1 MTWRPSKSSPTFWAD
16 LMARCTTWRFTDV
29 GDISRI
35 LPVGR
40 DHKVWSPC
48 RSKVA
53 TKGAWCE
60 ECVNAM
66 LLCPEVDVRRVLV
79 EHPGLSD
86 RILNDLTT
94 DPDYITSHRA
104 TELLRERAAARN

>member
-1 MTWRPSKSSPTFWAD
+1 
-16 LMARCTTWRFTDV
+16 MARCATWRFTDV
-29 GDISRI
+29 GDIARI

-48 RSKVA
+48 REKVPA
-53 TKGAWCE
+53 RGDWCE
-60 ECVNAM
+60 ACVNAM
-66 LLCPEVDVRRVLV
+66 LLCPEQDVRRALV

-86 RILNDLTT
+86 QTLRDLTT

-104 TELLRERAAARN
+104 GEILRERTATRS

>member
-1 MTWRPSKSSPTFWAD
+1 
-16 LMARCTTWRFTDV
+16 MARCATWRFTEV

-40 DHKVWSPC
+40 DHGVWAPC
-48 RSKVA
+48 RERVPDR
-53 TKGAWCE
+53 GAWCE
-60 ECVNAM
+60 DCINAM
-66 LLCPEVDVRRVLV
+66 LLCPEVEVRRALV

-86 RILNDLTT
+86 RTLNDLTT

-104 TELLRERAAARN
+104 TELLRARAATRN